1 MIKQYIQQNNNENID
16 HGTTNNDYKPFDHE
30 YWMEYLDYDAAT
42 VRMCYQG
49 NADYLTDLDIHPED
63 IHHISTP
70 MQPRT
75 TQATPI
81 DYEKVRSNFCFAPI
95 NAIKRT
101 FKYTTQNQVLPP
113 SSFLRKRYKSPHPF
127 LNIRQRNE
135 YDATDMIYA
144 NVPAH
149 GTGVTLA
156 HLFTG
161 CTSKLLDGYA
171 CKSGDSADFLICM
184 QQ

>member
-1 MIKQYIQQNNNENID
+1 MICSTYCKI
-16 HGTTNNDYKPFDHE
+16 
-30 YWMEYLDYDAAT
+30 
-42 VRMCYQG
+42 
-49 NADYLTDLDIHPED
+49 D
-63 IHHISTP
+63 IHHISNP
-70 MQPRT
+70 MQQRT

-81 DYEKVRSNFCFAPI
+81 DYKKVRSNFCFALI
-95 NAIKRT
+95 ETIKRT

-127 LNIRQRNE
+127 LNIRRRNE

-149 GTGVTLA
+149 GSGGTLS

-161 CTSKLLDGYA
+161 CTSKLLNGYG

-184 QQ
+184 QQRNITRGAPTRLIANNAPLYCV